1 MAAFTAN
8 HGRVPSAS
16 DSPTPMELL
25 GAELSPVAAPLAVH
39 DHVLPET
46 DKFTLPPPSPLAR
59 SLAPRS
65 MLDVELPAAAP
76 ASSSVLLSLGSE
88 MVPPKAALPPR
99 SPARSP
105 APAARAA
112 PSDGATMDMLL
123 RLTARI
129 VTVQESLAKSMADR
143 VAADMDLASIWRTV
157 SMSVAT
163 AAVNAVSKAKAAEPA
178 AAAKKRKLP
187 EAAQATPET
196 KKPRTEATSKKL
208 QEIDAQIKE
217 MNAQRK
223 AKREAAAAAA
233 AAMKKS
239 KPEEDEEDEEPKP
252 RKHKHS
258 SQKKKKHS
266 KPAGESDSEDDD
278 DEASLNRDSAL

>member
-1 MAAFTAN
+1 MAAFAAN

-65 MLDVELPAAAP
+65 MLDAELPAAAP

-163 AAVNAVSKAKAAEPA
+163 AAVNAVSKAKVEPA

-278 DEASLNRDSAL
+278 DEASLNSDSAL

>member
-1 MAAFTAN
+1 
-8 HGRVPSAS
+8 
-16 DSPTPMELL
+16 
-25 GAELSPVAAPLAVH
+25 
-39 DHVLPET
+39 
-46 DKFTLPPPSPLAR
+46 
-59 SLAPRS
+59 
-65 MLDVELPAAAP
+65 
-76 ASSSVLLSLGSE
+76 
-88 MVPPKAALPPR
+88 
-99 SPARSP
+99 
-105 APAARAA
+105 
-112 PSDGATMDMLL
+112 MDMLL

-178 AAAKKRKLP
+178 AKKRKLP
-187 EAAQATPET
+187 EAAQATPGT
-196 KKPRTEATSKKL
+196 KKPRPEATSKKL

-233 AAMKKS
+233 KKKS

-258 SQKKKKHS
+258 SHKKKKKHS

-278 DEASLNRDSAL
+278 EASLNSDSAL